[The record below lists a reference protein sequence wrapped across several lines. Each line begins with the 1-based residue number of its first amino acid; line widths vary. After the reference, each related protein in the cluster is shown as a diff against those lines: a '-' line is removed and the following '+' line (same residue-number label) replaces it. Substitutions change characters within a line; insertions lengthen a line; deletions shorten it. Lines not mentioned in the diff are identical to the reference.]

1 MKDDQR
7 DDRDETRDDDEI
19 DETGADA
26 AERKAKDELFEAIDH
41 FKSAASILFGR
52 AANDPA
58 VKSATKEAGR
68 LARKIG
74 DAAEPL
80 AHQLTSEFSRLTKDV
95 MDTVED
101 VTGRGKSKRPGT
113 PKANKPPEDE
123 PNEE

>member
-1 MKDDQR
+1 MKDDE
-7 DDRDETRDDDEI
+7 RDERDDDEI

-52 AANDPA
+52 AASDPA

-68 LARKIG
+68 LAKKIG

-80 AHQLTSEFSRLTKDV
+80 AHQLTSEISRLTKDV

-101 VTGRGKSKRPGT
+101 VTRGKSKRPGT
-113 PKANKPPEDE
+113 KGTGTKATEPHEDG
-123 PNEE
+123 PDEE